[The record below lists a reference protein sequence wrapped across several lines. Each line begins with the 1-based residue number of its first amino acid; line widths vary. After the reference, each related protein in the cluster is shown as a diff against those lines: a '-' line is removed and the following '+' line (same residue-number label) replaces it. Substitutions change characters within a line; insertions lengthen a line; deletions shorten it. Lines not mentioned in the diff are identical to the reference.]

1 MADRLPELLAPAG
14 GPDAL
19 LAAFRCGADA
29 VYVGA
34 WDFSARQSAEN
45 FDAAALQEACRLC
58 HLYGAKLYLAVN
70 TLVFDH
76 QFVLLDALTR
86 QAAEAGVDAFI
97 MQDLGAIARVRQ
109 ICPTMPIHAST
120 QMTIHTVQGA
130 LEAARLGI
138 RRVVAARELSC
149 KELETL
155 CGTGME
161 IEVFCH
167 GALCMSVSGQCYL
180 SAMVGSRS
188 ANRGRCAQACRLPF
202 TSCGDPE
209 ACALSLKDLCSVQQI
224 PALVQMGVASLK
236 IEGRMK
242 RPEYVAAAVTAYRQA
257 LQGQPVDL
265 EQLRAVFSRSGF
277 TDGYLTGKRQKM
289 FGIRSREDVT
299 AAKQVLPKL
308 QSLYA
313 KPGKRAAL
321 HAKLELAAGQSA
333 RLTLADDAGHIA
345 CVEGDVPEPA
355 RTAALD
361 VQRLERQ
368 LSKLGDTIYTLA
380 HTELTGEQ
388 GLMLSAGSLN
398 AMRRAGVQQLDAARI
413 RDNTP
418 VHTLA
423 WSEPMPIHPA
433 RTEAW
438 GLHIHAREAAQFSRI
453 PSEQYALAG
462 LPLEQWQPDSLIPME
477 KRMLMLPRFIED
489 EAGLMSRLEEMYSK
503 GYRHLLCSN
512 LAHIA
517 LGRQLGFVLHGDF
530 GLHVANSAAADA
542 YSQLGLSDL
551 ILSVELKRGAMQ
563 QLHSPVPSGAVL
575 YGRLPLMLM
584 RNCPIRNE
592 VGCKQCGHALT
603 DRTGR
608 SFPVYCTG
616 GYAELLNAEPVY
628 LADRLEEWNRM
639 GFGVLLF
646 TTESPEQTARIIEQY
661 RTGHAVL
668 PERYTR
674 GLAYRGVQ

>member
-1 MADRLPELLAPAG
+1 
-14 GPDAL
+14 
-19 LAAFRCGADA
+19 
-29 VYVGA
+29 
-34 WDFSARQSAEN
+34 
-45 FDAAALQEACRLC
+45 
-58 HLYGAKLYLAVN
+58 
-70 TLVFDH
+70 
-76 QFVLLDALTR
+76 
-86 QAAEAGVDAFI
+86 
-97 MQDLGAIARVRQ
+97 
-109 ICPTMPIHAST
+109 
-120 QMTIHTVQGA
+120 MTIHTVQGA

-155 CGTGME
+155 CSTGME

-209 ACALSLKDLCSVQQI
+209 
-224 PALVQMGVASLK
+224 
-236 IEGRMK
+236 
-242 RPEYVAAAVTAYRQA
+242 
-257 LQGQPVDL
+257 
-265 EQLRAVFSRSGF
+265 VFSRSGF

-368 LSKLGDTIYTLA
+368 LSRLGDTIYTLA

-423 WSEPMPIHPA
+423 RPEPMPIHPA

-462 LPLEQWQPDSLIPME
+462 LPLEQWRPDSPVPME

-530 GLHVANSAAADA
+530 GLHVANRAAADA

-592 VGCKQCGHALT
+592 VGCKQCRHALT

>member
-1 MADRLPELLAPAG
+1 MPMELMSPAG
-14 GPDAL
+14 SLEGVI
-19 LAAFRCGADA
+19 AAVRGGADA
-29 VYVGA
+29 VYFGTG
-34 WDFSARQSAEN
+34 DFNARRNAKNLEGDDLAE
-45 FDAAALQEACRLC
+45 ALRYCRLRGVRT
-58 HLYGAKLYLAVN
+58 YVTVN
-70 TLVFDH
+70 TLVTDRELSRARELIL
-76 QFVLLDALTR
+76 QLNQLGADALI
-86 QAAEAGVDAFI
+86 V
-97 MQDLGAIARVRQ
+97 QDLGMARMIRALA
-109 ICPTMPIHAST
+109 PDLPIHAST

-149 KELETL
+149 KELDTL

-277 TDGYLTGKRQKM
+277 TDGYLTGKRQRM

-423 WSEPMPIHPA
+423 RSEPMPIHPA

-453 PSEQYALAG
+453 SSEQYALAG
-462 LPLEQWQPDSLIPME
+462 LPLEQWQPDSPVPME

-512 LAHIA
+512 LAHIP

-530 GLHVANSAAADA
+530 GLHVANRAAADA

-592 VGCKQCGHALT
+592 VGCKQCRHALT